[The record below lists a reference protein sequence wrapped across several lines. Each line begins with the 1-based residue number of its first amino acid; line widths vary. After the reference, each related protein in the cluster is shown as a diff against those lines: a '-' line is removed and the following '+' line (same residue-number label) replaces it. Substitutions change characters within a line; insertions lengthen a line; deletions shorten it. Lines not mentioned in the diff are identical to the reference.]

1 MFIFQIQIYIIAQIK
16 DEDGKNKNKYEGY
29 DRVYLYMRMFF
40 GLFIAWAGYNILLN
54 EQLNETDQKYMK
66 ESLTLLKNMTNYFY
80 PNLLKNTKYNFDDAI
95 NKTSEIIMTI
105 CYMFIIGG
113 ILVAIGYKIG
123 KYIIIMSLLIDILFT
138 KNIFYLR
145 GEKLK
150 VNVFKFISFFGGAL
164 YL

>member
-1 MFIFQIQIYIIAQIK
+1 
-16 DEDGKNKNKYEGY
+16 
-29 DRVYLYMRMFF
+29 MFF

-105 CYMFIIGG
+105 SYMFIIGG

-150 VNVFKFISFFGGAL
+150 VNVFKFIAFFGGAL

>member
-1 MFIFQIQIYIIAQIK
+1 MKDLIAQIK
-16 DEDGKNKNKYEGY
+16 DEDGKYKNKYEGY

-123 KYIIIMSLLIDILFT
+123 KYIIIMSLLIDILLM
-138 KNIFYLR
+138 KNFFYLR

>member
-1 MFIFQIQIYIIAQIK
+1 MKDLIAQIK
-16 DEDGKNKNKYEGY
+16 DEDGKYKNKYEGY

-95 NKTSEIIMTI
+95 SKTSEIIMTI

>member
-1 MFIFQIQIYIIAQIK
+1 MKDLIAQIK
-16 DEDGKNKNKYEGY
+16 DEDGKYKNKYEGY

-105 CYMFIIGG
+105 SYMFIIGG

-138 KNIFYLR
+138 KNFFYLR

>member
-1 MFIFQIQIYIIAQIK
+1 MKDLIAQIK
-16 DEDGKNKNKYEGY
+16 DEDGKYKNKYEGY

-40 GLFIAWAGYNILLN
+40 GLFISWLGYNMLLN
-54 EQLNETDQKYMK
+54 EKLYETDQKYMK

-95 NKTSEIIMTI
+95 NKTSEIITTI
-105 CYMFIIGG
+105 CYMLIIGG

-123 KYIIIMSLLIDILFT
+123 KYIIIISLFIDILFT
-138 KNIFYLR
+138 KNLFYLR
-145 GEKLK
+145 EEKLK
-150 VNVFKFISFFGGAL
+150 VNVFKFLAFFGGAL

>member
-1 MFIFQIQIYIIAQIK
+1 MKDLIAQIK
-16 DEDGKNKNKYEGY
+16 DEDGKYKNKYEGY

-113 ILVAIGYKIG
+113 ILVAIGYKLG

>member
-1 MFIFQIQIYIIAQIK
+1 MKDLIAQIK

-105 CYMFIIGG
+105 SYMFIIGG